1 MPRPDVKPVF
11 FATAAKLHSWLTKH
25 HATRT
30 ELYIGFY
37 KKNSG
42 KRGITY
48 AEAVDEA
55 LCFGWIDGV
64 LYRIDDVSHM
74 QRWTPRK
81 PNSYWSNVN
90 IAKAK
95 ALQAVGRMTPAG
107 LAAFERRDEK
117 RTAKYSFEA
126 AEAKLDAAALKKFR
140 ANRKAWEYFS
150 ARPPGYRRTATFWV
164 MSARQQ
170 STRDRRLDAL
180 IAASDEGR
188 PVPPLAPTRETK
200 RGRG

>member
-11 FATAAKLHSWLTKH
+11 FATAAKLRSWLTKH
-25 HATRT
+25 HKTRT